1 MQRSNRVRGA
11 ILVASALSIFFAG
24 ASAQAV
30 TRNMVGSVGVIN
42 PSVEPPFFFE
52 VGPGVFGKK
61 AGPYAPTDGWKTISV
76 DGTTTSTFVGRQVTL
91 PANKMNFSGI
101 QFRDFPAFPVV
112 ANLTK
117 TYLSVQDA
125 ATFAVGQGALA
136 ACPGDGCTFTSY
148 PTVTTGGLTETVVV
162 PGTAISWCPPAN
174 GIPPGTPNN
183 QIGDWNCASQQGAAT
198 GALNVRIGISNSVG
212 ASHFGGTFSL
222 LRNVGS
228 NVWRVLV
235 QPGTDGIAEVSR
247 SWMDLANFAWTG
259 GRPNFQYTS
268 NPGNPGP
275 RLKANL
281 NANGAVTRTLGCV
294 NPTGT
299 PGGTFTPGSP
309 PIVGP
314 GSNCGTRTAPDM
326 PGQGWGFKM
335 TTGDVEGSDPWP
347 FVGITSAVPPG
358 TAFAPNA
365 NTRTPGQGFF
375 FTRMGTDRATGTTRR
390 NIVLLGGGVARDP
403 NSGNL
408 FFRITD
414 LHLDLL
420 VPEPAMGL
428 GLIAGATA
436 LVALARR
443 RRS

>member
-1 MQRSNRVRGA
+1 MKRLSRSRGTVL
-11 ILVASALSIFFAG
+11 LVSALSMCFAALSAHG
-24 ASAQAV
+24 A
-30 TRNMVGSVGVIN
+30 TRTMVGSVGVIN

-52 VGPGVFGKK
+52 GGPGVFGKK

-76 DGTTTSTFVGRQVTL
+76 DGTTLSTFVGRQVTL
-91 PANKMNFSGI
+91 PANRMNFSGI
-101 QFRDFPAFPVV
+101 QFRDFPAFSVV

-117 TYLSVQDA
+117 SFMSVQEA

-136 ACPGDGCTFTSY
+136 ACPGNGCTFSSY
-148 PTVTTGGLTETVVV
+148 TTTTGGVTNTITV
-162 PGTAISWCPPAN
+162 PGTAISWCAPAN

-198 GALNVRIGISNSVG
+198 GALNVRIGISNEVG

-235 QPGTDGIAEVSR
+235 QPGTDGVAEVSR
-247 SWMDLANFAWTG
+247 SWMDLVDFAWTG
-259 GRPNFQYTS
+259 GRPNFEYTS

-275 RLKANL
+275 RLLANL
-281 NANGAVTRTLGCV
+281 NPNGAVTKTLGCV
-294 NPTGT
+294 NPAGT
-299 PGGTFTPGSP
+299 PGGTFAPGNP
-309 PIVGP
+309 PIIGP
-314 GSNCGTRTAPDM
+314 GSNCGTRTLPDE

-335 TTGDVEGSDPWP
+335 TTGDVEGSDPFP
-347 FVGITSAVPPG
+347 FVGVTSAVPPG

-365 NTRTPGQGFF
+365 NPRTPGQGFF
-375 FTRMGTDRATGTTRR
+375 FTRMGTDRVTGTSRR
-390 NIVLLGGGVARDP
+390 NIVLLGGGIARDP

-414 LHLDLL
+414 LHLDIL
-420 VPEPAMGL
+420 VPEPVMGL
-428 GLIAGATA
+428 GLVAGVAA

-443 RRS
+443 RQS